1 MNPATALQGRLSGR
15 SDSEHEQAI
24 LRIAIIGLI
33 TLFMWARP
41 TPSDAGSA
49 GDGKLLLLG
58 LGISLM
64 LSIGIFVAIWLWPG
78 SNAARRV
85 VGMLADVGTV
95 TFALS
100 LAGESGV
107 GLVGVYL
114 FIIFG
119 NGFRYGR
126 SYLLLCQVLCLVGF
140 ISVILAAPWW
150 RDSPYIGWGL
160 MYSILVLPVY
170 ISTLLKRMEQAHAKT
185 ERALEECLERSRAHA
200 SE

>member
-24 LRIAIIGLI
+24 LRIALIALI

-41 TPSDAGSA
+41 SPSDAGSA
-49 GDGKLLLLG
+49 GDDKLLLLG
-58 LGISLM
+58 LEVSLM
-64 LSIGIFVAIWLWPG
+64 LAIGIFAAIWLWPG

-85 VGMLADVGTV
+85 LGILVDAGTV

-100 LAGESGV
+100 LAGEAGV

-150 RDSPYIGWGL
+150 RDHPSIGWGL
-160 MYSILVLPVY
+160 MCSVWVLPAY
-170 ISTLLKRMEQAHAKT
+170 ISTLLKRMQQARVKT
-185 ERALEECLERSRAHA
+185 ERALEECLERSRTHA